1 MATTGADC
9 MAGRIMDAAPTH
21 AASRTDPAMP
31 IAVSPAAAS
40 AAAITFMEGP
50 GFAAAGAASM
60 AAVGPMALK
69 GPVAVEDSMVVA
81 GMVAATANR
90 DVA

>member
-1 MATTGADC
+1 
-9 MAGRIMDAAPTH
+9 
-21 AASRTDPAMP
+21 
-31 IAVSPAAAS
+31 
-40 AAAITFMEGP
+40 
-50 GFAAAGAASM
+50 M